1 MGAPSSEIVRLR
13 ELLENYQEELLGL
26 LDERKALDNRILP
39 LQHRIRHLS
48 RMCDITVDDPI
59 RQLGL
64 TDAIRYIIRNQENP
78 IAPTE
83 VRNELLQRYCKPKD
97 YRNLLGAVHTV
108 MKRLA
113 RAGEITF
120 DCTKAEWTGGPPQS
134 PVIGFSP
141 ARRNGRKA

>member
-1 MGAPSSEIVRLR
+1 MGEAPTEIARLR
-13 ELLENYQEELLGL
+13 KLLANYQEELSRL
-26 LDERKALDNRILP
+26 LDERKALDNKILP

-48 RMCDITVDDPI
+48 RMCDLTVDDPI

-64 TDAIRYIIRNQENP
+64 TDAIRYIIRNQDEP
-78 IAPTE
+78 IAPKE

-97 YRNLLGAVHTV
+97 YRNLLGAVHIV

-120 DCTKAEWTGGPPQS
+120 DCTKATWTGEQPQ
-134 PVIGFSP
+134 PIIGFSP
-141 ARRNGRKA
+141 TRHNGRKK